1 MWTKSKSATLSLVC
15 TRILI
20 GAIIAIAAVLPFLLS
35 SRPAGRFYG
44 ASADTGILYIGMP
57 AEAIVAVCLCVY
69 ACFVP
74 AMFALFSL
82 DRLLC
87 NIRIEHVFLRD
98 NVKYLRTISWCCFA
112 VAVISFSSWPF
123 ISYVLIFVAA
133 AAAFFGLLMRVV
145 KNVIDAACEIKDEN
159 DFTI

>member
-1 MWTKSKSATLSLVC
+1 MWTKTKSATLTLVC
-15 TRILI
+15 TRVLI
-20 GAIIAIAAVLPFLLS
+20 GIVIAIAAALPFLLS
-35 SRPAGRFYG
+35 NGSAGGFYG
-44 ASADTGILYIGMP
+44 ASSEAGILYVGMP
-57 AEAIVAVCLCVY
+57 AVTVRAIYVCAY

-74 AMFALFSL
+74 IFVALLSL
-82 DRLLC
+82 DLLLRNLRKDAVFTRVNVRC
-87 NIRIEHVFLRD
+87 LRI
-98 NVKYLRTISWCCFA
+98 ISWCCFA
-112 VAVISFSSWPF
+112 VAVIMFCGWPS